1 MFLFKQ
7 AGECERFRIKI
18 FLSKIQLIDSLLSD
32 QDSVIEELGHLNDSI
47 ELLIDKLAEERKAE
61 GEQEED
67 SENAKIVGST
77 GSEIAASPKSRA
89 A

>member
-1 MFLFKQ
+1 MRTISNQDFSEQ
-7 AGECERFRIKI
+7 
-18 FLSKIQLIDSLLSD
+18 IQLIDSLLSD

-61 GEQEED
+61 GEQKED

>member
-1 MFLFKQ
+1 MRTISNQDFSEQ
-7 AGECERFRIKI
+7 
-18 FLSKIQLIDSLLSD
+18 IQLIDSLLSD

>member
-1 MFLFKQ
+1 MRTISNQDFSEQ
-7 AGECERFRIKI
+7 
-18 FLSKIQLIDSLLSD
+18 IQLIDALLSD
-32 QDSVIEELGHLNDSI
+32 QDSVIEELVHLNDSI

>member
-1 MFLFKQ
+1 MQTISNQ
-7 AGECERFRIKI
+7 AITEQ
-18 FLSKIQLIDSLLSD
+18 IQLIDSLLSD

>member
-1 MFLFKQ
+1 MRTISNQDFSEQ
-7 AGECERFRIKI
+7 
-18 FLSKIQLIDSLLSD
+18 IQLIDSLLSD

-47 ELLIDKLAEERKAE
+47 ESLIDKLAEERKAE
-61 GEQEED
+61 NQQVED

-77 GSEIAASPKSRA
+77 GSEIASPKSRA

>member
-1 MFLFKQ
+1 MRTISNQDFSEQ
-7 AGECERFRIKI
+7 
-18 FLSKIQLIDSLLSD
+18 IQLIDALLSD

>member
-1 MFLFKQ
+1 MQTISNQ
-7 AGECERFRIKI
+7 AITEQ
-18 FLSKIQLIDSLLSD
+18 IQLIDSLLND